1 MFMVKLRQRC
11 PLLSI
16 LVLVLLLSLTLGG
29 CGGGNSNT
37 AGSETS
43 NAGATEVE
51 EVATDT
57 IKITDMAGREVEI
70 PRGIE
75 RVVAFKHLGTLVF
88 GLGQQDKLIH
98 QGLMNATAKA
108 MSAVDPEY
116 AALPYFKSVT
126 AEELLA
132 LNTQLVFAYQ
142 DTDPNEIDQLTEVGI
157 PVIVLK
163 GETLEESYEAARLI
177 GKALECEDKAEEYI
191 NACQGIVDLIQE
203 RIKDVPEQERPKV
216 FYAGPKSIYTA
227 ASGDMLQNT
236 MIKLAGGINVAEE
249 TIGKWAQISPE
260 QLIQWNPDVLFLGS
274 SLGEYEGEDVFSDKA
289 LQTVNAV
296 KNKEVYLIPSNIG
309 WWDFPAP
316 HCVLGIQF
324 MATKLYP
331 ERFEDI
337 DMLQVADDFYLKF
350 IGRSFTELGGKI

>member
-1 MFMVKLRQRC
+1 MFVNKLRRRRS
-11 PLLSI
+11 LLFLLTLTL
-16 LVLVLLLSLTLGG
+16 LVSFALGG
-29 CGGGNSNT
+29 CGTTASNP
-37 AGSETS
+37 AGPETP
-43 NAGATEVE
+43 NQEIKDTEQEAAG
-51 EVATDT
+51 T
-57 IKITDMAGREVEI
+57 IKITDMIGREVEI

-75 RVVAFKHLGTLVF
+75 RVAAWKHLGTLVF

-98 QGLMNATAKA
+98 QGLLNATAKA

-142 DTDPNEIDQLTEVGI
+142 DSDPNEIDQLTEVGI

-191 NACQGIVDLIQE
+191 NACQGIVDLVQE

-274 SLGEYEGEDVFSDKA
+274 SLGEYQGEDVFSDSA

-331 ERFEDI
+331 DRFEDI
-337 DMLQVADDFYLKF
+337 DMLQVADDFYLRF